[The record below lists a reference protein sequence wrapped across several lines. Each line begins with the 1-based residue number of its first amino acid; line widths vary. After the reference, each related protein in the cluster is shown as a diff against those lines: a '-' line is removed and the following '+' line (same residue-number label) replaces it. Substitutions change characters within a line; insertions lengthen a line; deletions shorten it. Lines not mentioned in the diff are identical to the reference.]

1 MELDRPLRILQVSMA
16 DVSGGAESSARE
28 LFQAYRASGHQSW
41 LAVGLKRSDDPD
53 VLVIPN
59 DEYRNQWTRMWLTI
73 AASHNRLKTKVRGVG
88 RLINTWRWSGEPNR
102 WIGQQL
108 GIEDFEFPATKHLL
122 DLTPK
127 RPDIVHCHNL
137 HGGYFDLRELPRLS
151 HQVPVILNL
160 HDAWLLSG
168 HCAYSFACT
177 RWESGCGDCPDLTIF
192 PAVKRDSTAHNWKRK
207 KDIFTK
213 SRLYVATPS
222 QWLMERI
229 KKSILI
235 PAIVEGRVIPNGVDL
250 TVFRPGDKQRARA
263 ELGIAQESRMLLFA
277 ANGVRQNVWKD
288 YGTFRA
294 AVAEVAESEPG
305 VLVFIALGEDAPLE
319 KIGKA
324 EIRFV
329 PFQENPKDV
338 ARYYQ
343 AADIYI
349 HAAKVE
355 SFGKTVLEARACGT
369 PAIATAVGG
378 IPEQIKSLLLPEAS
392 AEYPSYSM
400 EEATGILVPQ
410 EDIAALASAIRTLL
424 RDEPLRKRLGENAVE
439 DVRRRF
445 DVKLQAEAFIS
456 WYKEILT
463 SQNNIYA

>member
-1 MELDRPLRILQVSMA
+1 MA
-16 DVSGGAESSARE
+16 DLSGGAETSARN
-28 LFQAYRASGHQSW
+28 LFEAYRASGHESW
-41 LAVGLKRSDDPD
+41 LAVGHKRSADPD

-59 DEYRNQWTRMWLTI
+59 DEHRNQWTRMWLRI
-73 AASHNRLKTKVRGVG
+73 AASHNRLESKVRGVG
-88 RLINTWRWSGEPNR
+88 RLINLWRWTGEPNR

-108 GIEDFEFPATKHLL
+108 GIEDFDFPGTKRLL
-122 DLTPK
+122 DITRQP
-127 RPDIVHCHNL
+127 PDIVHCHNL

-160 HDAWLLSG
+160 RDAWLLSG

-177 RWESGCGDCPDLTIF
+177 RWETGCGNCPDLTIF
-192 PAVKRDSTAHNWKRK
+192 PAVRRDSTAHNWKRK

-222 QWLMERI
+222 KWLMERI
-229 KKSILI
+229 KKSILA
-235 PAIVEGRVIPNGVDL
+235 PAIIEGRVIPNGVDL
-250 TVFRPGDKQRARA
+250 SVFRPGDKQRARA
-263 ELGIAQESRMLLFA
+263 ELGISQEAKMLLFA
-277 ANGVRQNVWKD
+277 ANGIRQNIWKD
-288 YGTFRA
+288 YKTFRA
-294 AVAEVAESEPG
+294 AVAEVAESSLED
-305 VLVFIALGEDAPLE
+305 LVFIALGEDAPLE

-329 PFQENPKDV
+329 PFQKNPKDV

-355 SFGKTVLEARACGT
+355 SFGNTALEARACGI
-369 PAIATAVGG
+369 PVIATAVGG
-378 IPEQIKSLLLPEAS
+378 IPEQIKGLQLPAAS
-392 AEYPSYSM
+392 TDYPSHSM
-400 EEATGILVPQ
+400 EEATGILVP
-410 EDIAALASAIRTLL
+410 EGDIDALASAIKMLL

-445 DVKLQAEAFIS
+445 DLKLQAEAFIS
-456 WYKEILT
+456 WYKEILG
-463 SQNNIYA
+463 SV

>member
-1 MELDRPLRILQVSMA
+1 MELNRPLRILQVSMA
-16 DVSGGAESSARE
+16 DLSGGAETSARN
-28 LFQAYRASGHQSW
+28 LFEAYRASGHESW
-41 LAVGLKRSDDPD
+41 LAVGHKRSADPD

-59 DEYRNQWTRMWLTI
+59 DEHRNQWTRMWLRI
-73 AASHNRLKTKVRGVG
+73 AASHNRLKSKVRGVG
-88 RLINTWRWSGEPNR
+88 RLINLWRWTGEPNR

-108 GIEDFEFPATKHLL
+108 GIEDFDFPGTKRLL
-122 DLTPK
+122 DITKQP
-127 RPDIVHCHNL
+127 PDIVHCHNL

-160 HDAWLLSG
+160 RDAWLLSG

-177 RWESGCGDCPDLTIF
+177 RWETGCGDCPDLTIF
-192 PAVKRDSTAHNWKRK
+192 PAVRRDSTAYNWKRK

-229 KKSILI
+229 KKSILA
-235 PAIVEGRVIPNGVDL
+235 PAIIEGRVIPNGVDL
-250 TVFRPGDKQRARA
+250 SVFRSGDKQRARA
-263 ELGIAQESRMLLFA
+263 ELGISREAKMLLFA
-277 ANGVRQNVWKD
+277 ANGIRQNIWKD
-288 YGTFRA
+288 YKTFRA
-294 AVAEVAESEPG
+294 AVAAVAESSLED
-305 VLVFIALGEDAPLE
+305 LVFIALGEDAPLE

-329 PFQENPKDV
+329 PFQKNPKDV

-355 SFGKTVLEARACGT
+355 SFGNTVLEAHACGI
-369 PAIATAVGG
+369 PVVATAVGG
-378 IPEQIKSLLLPEAS
+378 IPEQTKSLQLPAAS
-392 AEYPSYSM
+392 TDYPSHSM
-400 EEATGILVPQ
+400 EEATGILAP
-410 EDIAALASAIRTLL
+410 EGDIEALASAIKMLL

-445 DVKLQAEAFIS
+445 DLKLQAEAFIS
-456 WYKEILT
+456 WYTEILG
-463 SQNNIYA
+463 SG